1 MAGRCQAT
9 VIPKTNRDKFDP
21 GGTLTKLVHTFGPFP
36 NQAFTAGPRVTP
48 ELKRAVQQALLAPQG
63 QANMGRLRDRFTNGA
78 ELVAADDAE
87 FADVSR
93 VLDRAIGFGIYAY

>member
-1 MAGRCQAT
+1 
-9 VIPKTNRDKFDP
+9 
-21 GGTLTKLVHTFGPFP
+21 
-36 NQAFTAGPRVTP
+36 
-48 ELKRAVQQALLAPQG
+48 
-63 QANMGRLRDRFTNGA
+63 MGRLRDRFTNGA